1 MNDMV
6 VISIVDA
13 RVEVVE
19 EDYLVVVDMVDVKV
33 VVRRNIS

>member
-1 MNDMV
+1 MNNMV

-13 RVEVVE
+13 RVEMVE

-33 VVRRNIS
+33 VVRRGIS